1 MCYNEFIGGFYM
13 YETMAL
19 DSNTII
25 IKSDNKK
32 ELSDIIEFISK
43 KDKEKNIEALLKLA
57 SENRKRV
64 KNYKFSR
71 DECYDR

>member
-1 MCYNEFIGGFYM
+1 M
-13 YETMAL
+13 YETMTL

-25 IKSDNKK
+25 IKSDTKK

-43 KDKEKNIEALLKLA
+43 KDKEQNIEALLKLA

-71 DECYDR
+71 EECYDR

>member
-1 MCYNEFIGGFYM
+1 M

-25 IKSDNKK
+25 VKSDTKK
-32 ELSDIIEFISK
+32 ELSDIMEFISRK
-43 KDKEKNIEALLKLA
+43 GKENNMEEFLRLA

-64 KNYKFSR
+64 KNYKFIR
-71 DECYDR
+71 WECYDR

>member
-1 MCYNEFIGGFYM
+1 M
-13 YETMAL
+13 YETMTL

-25 IKSDNKK
+25 VKSDTKK
-32 ELSDIIEFISK
+32 ELSDIIEFISA
-43 KDKEKNIEALLKLA
+43 KDKEKNIEALLRLA

-71 DECYDR
+71 EECYERQNIH

>member
-1 MCYNEFIGGFYM
+1 M
-13 YETMAL
+13 YETMTL

-25 IKSDNKK
+25 VKSDSKK

-43 KDKEKNIEALLKLA
+43 RDNEKNMEALLRLA
-57 SENRKRV
+57 SESRKRV

-71 DECYDR
+71 EECYERQDIR